1 MKTPYIKLYTADILA
16 LNRFVTTEQLGRAL
30 IEVCENAFNNTHLK
44 WSAKTGHERQ
54 LFKML
59 YAWKEE
65 SRQAYLA
72 CVKAGRKGGKKTQ
85 ANRTRKK
92 PQIDG
97 SGACTPALSTRSKHT
112 ETDTETDTNT
122 ETKPYTETEIETEI

>member
-16 LNRFVTTEQLGRAL
+16 LNRFVTAEQLGQAL
-30 IEVCENAFNNTHLK
+30 IEVCENAFSNTHSK
-44 WSAKTGHERQ
+44 CSHKTGPERQ

-65 SRQAYLA
+65 SRQAYQA

-85 ANRTRKK
+85 ANRAQKQQ
-92 PQIDG
+92 QIDG
-97 SGACTPALSTRSKHT
+97 SGAGTLALSPSAKHT
-112 ETDTETDTNT
+112 ETETEPETET
-122 ETKPYTETEIETEI
+122 ETETEI

>member
-16 LNRFVTTEQLGRAL
+16 LNRFVTDEQLGHAL
-30 IEVCENAFNNTHLK
+30 VEVCENAFNNTSLK
-44 WSAKTGHERQ
+44 WAHKTGHERQ

-65 SRQAYLA
+65 SRRAYQA

-85 ANRTRKK
+85 ANRIQKQQK
-92 PQIDG
+92 IDE
-97 SGACTPALSTRSKHT
+97 SDACTLALSQSAKHT
-112 ETDTETDTNT
+112 ETETKTET
-122 ETKPYTETEIETEI
+122 EPYTETEI